1 MKRVFAF
8 DLDGTLLTNDNK
20 AHPKTLKALELSKNN
35 NHINVIATG
44 RGLKNVLPLF
54 ENHNLDHIDYLI
66 CSNGALIYDMKS
78 QKYEIVNNL
87 DPNVFPIIFKKHL
100 KYKSI
105 LRVDFIDQ
113 NHTILPDNKIP
124 DWLAKSHVKDNN
136 LINSVDETFMNNLV
150 FDTNSKIT
158 QIALRNEINIAGLA
172 TDELKKELKNYDCE
186 VYLTNSVYTDI
197 NGKNVSKFNA
207 LNKLVNELKLETKN
221 IVAFGDSGNDV
232 EMLKNSGIGVAMGN
246 ATVDAKEVAHI
257 IIGDHNTGTIGEFIE
272 KLI

>member
-20 AHPKTLKALELSKNN
+20 AHPKTLKALELSRNN

-54 ENHNLDHIDYLI
+54 ENHNLNHIDYLI

-78 QKYEIVNNL
+78 QKYEIINNL

-158 QIALRNEINIAGLA
+158 QIALRNEINIASLA
-172 TDELKKELKNYDCE
+172 TDELKKELKDYDCE

-207 LNKLVNELKLETKN
+207 LNKLVNELKLETRN

-246 ATVDAKEVAHI
+246 ATIDAKEVAHI